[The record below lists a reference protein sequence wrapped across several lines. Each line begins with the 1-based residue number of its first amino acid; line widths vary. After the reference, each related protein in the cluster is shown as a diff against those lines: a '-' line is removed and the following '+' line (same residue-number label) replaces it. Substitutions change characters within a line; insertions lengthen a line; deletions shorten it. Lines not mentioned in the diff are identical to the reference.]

1 MAHCEGGGIKGF
13 TEVPKRHTLIGGL
26 MCEDVTGGISCWVCT
41 GVISWITGRMFGG
54 LKGRTRIKVL

>member
-1 MAHCEGGGIKGF
+1 M
-13 TEVPKRHTLIGGL
+13 PKRHTLIGGL

-54 LKGRTRIKVL
+54 LKCRTRIKVL